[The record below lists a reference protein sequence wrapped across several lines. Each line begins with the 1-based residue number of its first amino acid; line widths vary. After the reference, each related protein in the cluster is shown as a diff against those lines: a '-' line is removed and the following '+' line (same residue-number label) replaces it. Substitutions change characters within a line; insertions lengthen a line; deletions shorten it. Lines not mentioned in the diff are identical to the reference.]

1 MKIAILAV
9 SMAATLTAIN
19 QISIVITVKRLWQQ
33 QQQLRKE
40 KDNDGKDLSQMFC
53 NAFRK
58 SKLLRKMR
66 NVYERT

>member
-40 KDNDGKDLSQMFC
+40 KDNDGKDLS
-53 NAFRK
+53 
-58 SKLLRKMR
+58 
-66 NVYERT
+66 

>member
-19 QISIVITVKRLWQQ
+19 QISIVIAVKRLWQQ

-40 KDNDGKDLSQMFC
+40 KDNDGKDLS
-53 NAFRK
+53 
-58 SKLLRKMR
+58 
-66 NVYERT
+66 